1 MKKLVVV
8 IFAVTALLTVG
19 AAAKAKGAKS
29 GINGWVSDVSCG
41 AKGTNS
47 AHADCAKKCADKGV
61 ALAIVTDK
69 GHSVWKVENPDA
81 VKGHEGHHVT
91 VKGTTN
97 KANKTINITEVAM
110 MADQGTPDKSAKHD
124 DMHKSDK

>member
-8 IFAVTALLTVG
+8 MFAVSALLTVG
-19 AAAKAKGAKS
+19 AVAKPKS
-29 GINGWVSDVSCG
+29 SAGINGWVSDVSCG
-41 AKGTNS
+41 AKGANS
-47 AHADCAKKCADKGV
+47 AHADCAKKCEDKGL

-69 GHSVWKVENPDA
+69 NHSVWKVENPEA

-91 VKGTTN
+91 VKGKTN
-97 KANKTINITEVAM
+97 AAKKTINITDVAM
-110 MADQGTPDKSAKHD
+110 MADQGAPDKDAKHD

>member
-8 IFAVTALLTVG
+8 VFAISALLTVG
-19 AAAKAKGAKS
+19 ATAKAKSSSK

-41 AKGTNS
+41 AKGMNS

-69 GHSVWKVENPDA
+69 GKRVWKIENPDV

-91 VKGTTN
+91 VMGKTN
-97 KANKTINITEVAM
+97 ASAKSINITNIAM
-110 MADQGTPDKSAKHD
+110 MTDQGTPDKDAKHD